1 MSQTQESKVYV
12 CGLCGY
18 IYDPKKGDKKSKIPP
33 GVEFKD
39 LPEQWKC
46 PLCGVGV
53 SRFNEML

>member
-1 MSQTQESKVYV
+1 MSQAQESKVYV

-39 LPEQWKC
+39 LPEGWKC